1 MTMWTALVIIVAI
14 WAFVELRKGRL
25 SQTDRDETHVLPDD
39 SELRREVVDLRER
52 IKVLEQITV
61 EGRETRA
68 LADEIE
74 RLRDN

>member
-1 MTMWTALVIIVAI
+1 VWNALLIIVVI
-14 WAFVELRKGRL
+14 FAFMEMRKGRL
-25 SQTDRDETHVLPDD
+25 GRRDRDETPALPDD
-39 SELRREVVDLRER
+39 SELRREVTELRER

-74 RLRDN
+74 KLRDN

>member
-1 MTMWTALVIIVAI
+1 MTFWNALVIIVAI
-14 WAFVELRKGRL
+14 FAFMEIRKGRL
-25 SQTDRDETHVLPDD
+25 GRSHRDETAVLPDD
-39 SELRREVVDLRER
+39 TELRREVTELRER

-74 RLRDN
+74 KLRDN

>member
-1 MTMWTALVIIVAI
+1 MTLWNALLIIVVI
-14 WAFVELRKGRL
+14 LAFMEMRKGRL
-25 SQTDRDETHVLPDD
+25 GRRQGDETAALPDD
-39 SELRREVVDLRER
+39 SELRREVTELRER

-74 RLRDN
+74 QLRDN